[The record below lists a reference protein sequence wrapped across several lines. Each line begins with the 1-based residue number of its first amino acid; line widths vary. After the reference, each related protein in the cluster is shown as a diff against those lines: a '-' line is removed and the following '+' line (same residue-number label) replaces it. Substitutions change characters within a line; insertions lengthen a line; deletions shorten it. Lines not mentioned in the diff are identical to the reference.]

1 MQSIELWGKTF
12 LQHWYL
18 CRSAGEE
25 GIRVEI
31 KDIIRR
37 KEIDTIEKD
46 ATVADAIGR
55 LVTRDAESII
65 VKRSNPH
72 DAYGMVTRR
81 DILVKVIAKGL
92 DPRKVKVTE
101 IMTSPLVILNNI
113 ELDVRHA
120 AQAMAN
126 AGVSTIVIFDK
137 GDIYGFLSADDIIG
151 AMSKKLLREHLDS
164 KM

>member
-1 MQSIELWGKTF
+1 M
-12 LQHWYL
+12 
-18 CRSAGEE
+18 
-25 GIRVEI
+25 EI

-37 KEIDTIEKD
+37 KEIETIEKD

-55 LVTRDAESII
+55 LVTRNAESII
-65 VKRSNPH
+65 AKRSNPH

-113 ELDVRHA
+113 ELDIRHA

-137 GDIYGFLSADDIIG
+137 GDIYGSLSSDDIIG
-151 AMSKKLLREHLDS
+151 AVSKKLLREHLDS